1 MNDKMTQNENF
12 FLDLQQYGGS
22 LFIEDVIIYYDKP
35 LLFTCVNALKSRFLV
50 NCIDESDTDIEWLIA
65 KISNKR
71 LGNAYKRKIS
81 LYEVFKNTENQRVL
95 LVKQLQSVC
104 KDSIVDMHELPCSSL
119 TIDQLPTPDSYIE
132 SENDSKYIELLD
144 CDEENPSLI
153 FSLSGKP
160 VKELHTIDA
169 EFAGA
174 ILNNFVKLV
183 KIAVKHLQT
192 FTSVLKDGISQDSF
206 LSKYDLLLSGTEP
219 GSFNFKIFTQAKE
232 VYLFENDSI
241 LPAVD
246 SIIGLLDSS
255 LKLNDDNFKEYIK
268 KHHTAEVF
276 KLKELLS
283 LSLNAEAYFTITHN
297 SNHFQFRNT
306 EEVRLSLSKFDLSP
320 VQEYEEEVK
329 GAFLGVLPKSKS
341 FEFKD
346 TLEEKKRVI
355 TGKFDKSIEQSQ
367 LEDFNQTKL
376 LKECVATF
384 KVYPEKKTNKFSVK
398 TMDDIVFY

>member
-1 MNDKMTQNENF
+1 MTQNENF
-12 FLDLQQYGGS
+12 FVDLKEYGGP
-22 LFIEDVIIYYDKP
+22 LFIEDVILFYDKP
-35 LLFTCVNALKSRFLV
+35 LLFTCVNALKSRFIV

-71 LGNAYKRKIS
+71 LINAYLNKLS
-81 LYEVFKNTENQRVL
+81 LYDIFNNTESQKVL
-95 LVKQLQSVC
+95 LVKQLQGVCTDSVVT
-104 KDSIVDMHELPCSSL
+104 IHELPCSSL
-119 TIDQLPTPDSYIE
+119 TPDQLPTPDSYIE
-132 SENDSKYIELLD
+132 SETDSKYIEVLD

-160 VKELHTIDA
+160 VKETNTIDA

-174 ILNNFVKLV
+174 ILNSFVKLV
-183 KIAVKHLQT
+183 KVAIKHLQI
-192 FTSVLKDGISQDSF
+192 FTSVLKDGVRQDGF
-206 LSKYDLLLSGTEP
+206 LSKYDLLLSGTAP
-219 GSFNFKIFTQAKE
+219 GSFSFRILTQSKE
-232 VYLFENDSI
+232 VYLFENNSI

-255 LKLNDDNFKEYIK
+255 LKLNDDQFLEYIK
-268 KHHTAEVF
+268 KHPTAEVF

-283 LSLNAEAYFTITHN
+283 LSSNAEAYFTITHN
-297 SNHFQFRNT
+297 SNQFKFRNT
-306 EEVRLSLSKFDLSP
+306 EEVKLSLSKFDISP
-320 VQEYEEEVK
+320 VQEYEEEVR

-346 TLEEKKRVI
+346 TLEEKERVI

-367 LEDFNQTKL
+367 LEDFNQVKL
-376 LKECVATF
+376 LKECLVTF